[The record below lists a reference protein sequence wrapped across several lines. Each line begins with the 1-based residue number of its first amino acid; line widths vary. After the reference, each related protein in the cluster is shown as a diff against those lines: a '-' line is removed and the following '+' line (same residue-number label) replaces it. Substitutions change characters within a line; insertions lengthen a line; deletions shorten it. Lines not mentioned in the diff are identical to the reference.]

1 MYSKMPSAQ
10 TITNHSQPIMS
21 NPMQIAP
28 EEVQITFIRAQGAG
42 GQNVNKVA
50 TAVQLRFDI
59 ARSSLPAAVRER
71 LLASTD
77 RRITSEGVIVIKAQR
92 YRTQEANRDDAM
104 ARLNAWVQA
113 AGQAPRPRVPTRPTL
128 AAKRRRV
135 DDKVARSKIKSQRGR
150 VES

>member
-10 TITNHSQPIMS
+10 TIANHSQLIMS
-21 NPMQIAP
+21 NPLQIAP

-59 ARSSLPAAVRER
+59 TSSSLPAAVRER